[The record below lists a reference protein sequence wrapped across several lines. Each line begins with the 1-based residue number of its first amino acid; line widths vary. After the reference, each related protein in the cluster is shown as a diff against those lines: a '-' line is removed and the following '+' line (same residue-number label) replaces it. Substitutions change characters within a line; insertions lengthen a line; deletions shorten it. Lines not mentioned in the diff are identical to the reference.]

1 MNQNEKETADKRN
14 KPKKKSFFVFFPS
27 GLQKSKSKENQ
38 KRKENTPCRC
48 GQGLS
53 PTKVGMI
60 DVRWLATTGLTAAL
74 QAELEAGATCR
85 GMRTRPVQPESLAPV
100 TLAK

>member
-1 MNQNEKETADKRN
+1 
-14 KPKKKSFFVFFPS
+14 
-27 GLQKSKSKENQ
+27 
-38 KRKENTPCRC
+38 
-48 GQGLS
+48 
-53 PTKVGMI
+53 MI

-100 TLAK
+100 TVAK